1 MTTLYFYE
9 EVNIPNNN
17 IDKTISKKEL
27 DLAIKLVDEMKIK
40 FNPKEYIDLYQNNI
54 KNAIDDKLNG
64 KTIKSTKKTDKKKI
78 NDLMKALE
86 KSLKDVKL

>member
-9 EVNIPNNN
+9 EINIPSNN

-27 DLAIKLVDEMKIK
+27 DLAIKLVNEMKIK

-64 KTIKSTKKTDKKKI
+64 KKIKGTKKTDKKTI

-86 KSLKDVKL
+86 KSLKDVK